1 MTSLIHAPRCWLL
14 ALAIPIGANTAAAPP
29 SAPSTPAVPSERDR
43 TNPAPLAL
51 REALDAWLRWNRIPD
66 LTIERLSTAVEHAA
80 LLAAAG
86 QERPHAADDFTAW
99 LESSACTVRL
109 SGREPVDSPAI
120 DAAEAALRDVIARW
134 ASMPEPSPQ
143 DRTAVLAEE
152 QAILE
157 ATISTADRFAA
168 RHRLDDASIDRL
180 RRRLE
185 EFAETR
191 RGRRGNPFLP
201 DWMLPRTVSPSAL
214 AERVAQSIDRDA
226 LLAALGERAAI
237 ELGLLRGD
245 PRTARFRRLLVD
257 SQIDAAAHRIDAL
270 ASQVLD
276 ETAPEAPPPE
286 TVRDRGAAA
295 DGGLPPIAF
304 GPSPSPVPQAGN
316 RSTFESIVEALLA
329 DVPTRGE

>member
-14 ALAIPIGANTAAAPP
+14 AIAMPIGANTAAAPP
-29 SAPSTPAVPSERDR
+29 SAPSTPAVSFER
-43 TNPAPLAL
+43 A
-51 REALDAWLRWNRIPD
+51 
-66 LTIERLSTAVEHAA
+66 RLSTAVEHATF
-80 LLAAAG
+80 LAAAG

-157 ATISTADRFAA
+157 ATISTSDRFAA

-201 DWMLPRTVSPSAL
+201 DWMRPRTVSPSAL
-214 AERVAQSIDRDA
+214 AERVAQSIDRAA

-245 PRTARFRRLLVD
+245 PPTARFRRLLVD

-295 DGGLPPIAF
+295 DGGLPPISF

>member
-1 MTSLIHAPRCWLL
+1 M
-14 ALAIPIGANTAAAPP
+14 PIGANTAAAPP
-29 SAPSTPAVPSERDR
+29 SAPSTPAVPSERNR

-51 REALDAWLRWNRIPD
+51 REALDAWLRWNRVAD
-66 LTIERLSTAVEHAA
+66 STIDRLSTAVEHAA
-80 LLAAAG
+80 LHAAAE
-86 QERPHAADDFTAW
+86 QERPHAANDFTTW
-99 LESSACTVRL
+99 LESSACSVRL

-191 RGRRGNPFLP
+191 RRRRGNPFLP
-201 DWMLPRTVSPSAL
+201 DWMRPRTVSPSAL

-276 ETAPEAPPPE
+276 ETAPEAPPPK

-304 GPSPSPVPQAGN
+304 GPSPSPAPQAGD